1 MKKMV
6 LGLSIVAALA
16 VSVSAN
22 DVVANDGVLSWLK
35 KSTYSSETVKSVDTI
50 NDVVTKIADQLGSKK
65 SAMGDS
71 NIAITSFVDLNHLNK
86 TTNFGRILGES
97 FFNELHK
104 RDFNVMDFRM
114 QKELS
119 VNANGEFFISRDI
132 AKLNPEA
139 ESSYVLVGTY
149 SQIEEGV
156 LINARIISIATGKVV
171 ASSRVVY
178 NDKSCEIFEN
188 CPAPIT
194 EKIVEVEK
202 IVYVKP
208 EPTPVKKIKITTDG
222 CAKEVC
228 PTNCKHNVC
237 EK

>member
-1 MKKMV
+1 MKRMV

-22 DVVANDGVLSWLK
+22 DVVANDGVFSWLK

-50 NDVVTKIADQLGSKK
+50 NDVVTKIADQLASKK
-65 SAMGDS
+65 TEISGAK
-71 NIAITSFVDLNHLNK
+71 IAITSFVELNHLNK

-132 AKLNPEA
+132 AKLNTDVETQ
-139 ESSYVLVGTY
+139 YVLVGTY
-149 SQIEEGV
+149 AQIEEGV
-156 LINARIISIATGKVV
+156 LINARIISTESGKVI

-178 NDKSCEIFEN
+178 NDISCEIFEN

-194 EKIVEVEK
+194 ERIVEVEK

-208 EPTPVKKIKITTDG
+208 EPAPVKKIKITTDG

-228 PTNCKHNVC
+228 PTNCKHGVC